1 MSEDKFQCHP
11 SLQKNKHNSK
21 RNSSLLPYPGKKG
34 KIFLLLAVG
43 LIVFG
48 LFNMATQSYAESG
61 VLDSLEPAD
70 LINYAIVQGL
80 SQIGPILAGALPLGF
95 SYLRKHG
102 IKIDKDAEAYFVK
115 TIPKLVENQSRW
127 IYEQMKDKNILKKY
141 QEEDKKAGLPKKS
154 FPKSLGKA
162 ALTNVTNELTSMLN
176 SEGFRDATKKILT
189 DNMKDLIESAVTQN
203 NKVLTDRS
211 RNLIKDLT
219 PLIIDSLLLDY
230 NSKDDAKAAKKKII
244 DAAAKSIKENFDFE
258 EIIFDEKLAE
268 IFVKSEL
275 NKKIGVVA

>member
-1 MSEDKFQCHP
+1 
-11 SLQKNKHNSK
+11 
-21 RNSSLLPYPGKKG
+21 
-34 KIFLLLAVG
+34 
-43 LIVFG
+43 
-48 LFNMATQSYAESG
+48 
-61 VLDSLEPAD
+61 
-70 LINYAIVQGL
+70 
-80 SQIGPILAGALPLGF
+80 
-95 SYLRKHG
+95 
-102 IKIDKDAEAYFVK
+102 
-115 TIPKLVENQSRW
+115 
-127 IYEQMKDKNILKKY
+127 
-141 QEEDKKAGLPKKS
+141 
-154 FPKSLGKA
+154 
-162 ALTNVTNELTSMLN
+162 MLN